1 MKIEDIFLQNKYTK
15 WYYSIIS
22 NRMNNPHSKNT
33 YTEKHHII
41 PKSFGGLDEKENL
54 VRLSA
59 REHFLVHW
67 LLTKMC
73 ESKDHSIKMNHAL
86 LRLMNAAETLE
97 LHKWSKWQYEVAKHR
112 KSLAL
117 KEARSNGRDPR
128 LGKKH
133 SLEAKEKMR
142 NAKLGVKRD
151 PSKILYLKERRHTED
166 TKQKI
171 SKSLIGRVFSEES
184 RKKSSETQKGNPQN
198 KTMLICVKCG
208 HENYSTQI
216 KRYHNDNCKLV
227 G

>member
-1 MKIEDIFLQNKYTK
+1 MFKENKYTRC
-15 WYYSIIS
+15 YYSIIN
-22 NRMNNPHSKNT
+22 NRIIDPHDKDI
-33 YTEKHHII
+33 YTERHHII
-41 PKSFGGLDEKENL
+41 PKSFGGSNKKENL

-73 ESKDHSIKMNHAL
+73 ESKDHTIKMNHAL

-97 LHKWSKWQYEVAKHR
+97 LHKWSKWQYKVAKHK

-117 KEARSNGRDPR
+117 KEARSNGKDPR

-133 SLEAKEKMR
+133 SIETKEKMR

-151 PSKILYLKERRHTED
+151 PSKIGYLKERRHSEE

-171 SKSLIGRVFSEES
+171 SASLTGRFFSVES
-184 RKKSSETQKGNPQN
+184 RKKSRETQKGKLQN

-208 HENYSTQI
+208 HKNYSTQI
-216 KRYHNDNCKLV
+216 KRYHNDNCKLA

>member
-1 MKIEDIFLQNKYTK
+1 MFIENKYTR
-15 WYYSIIS
+15 WYYSIIN
-22 NRMNNPHSKNT
+22 NRMNNPHDKGS
-33 YTEKHHII
+33 YTERHHII
-41 PKSFGGLDEKENL
+41 PKSFGGPNKNENL

-73 ESKDHSIKMNHAL
+73 KSSDHKIKMNHAL
-86 LRLMNAAETLE
+86 LRLMSASESLE
-97 LHKWSKWQYEVAKHR
+97 LHKWSKWQYEIAKN
-112 KSLAL
+112 KKTVAL
-117 KEARSNGRDPR
+117 KEARMNGNDPR

-151 PSKILYLKERRHTED
+151 PSKISYLKERRHTEE

-171 SKSLIGRVFSEES
+171 SASLYGRVFSEES
-184 RKKSSETQKGNPQN
+184 RKKSSETQKGKSQN
-198 KTMLICVKCG
+198 KTVLVCDKCG
-208 HENYSTQI
+208 HENYATQI
-216 KRYHNDNCKLV
+216 KRYHNDNCRLA

>member
-1 MKIEDIFLQNKYTK
+1 MFKENKYTK
-15 WYYSIIS
+15 WYYSVINHRTI
-22 NRMNNPHSKNT
+22 NPHDRNS
-33 YTEKHHII
+33 YTERHHII
-41 PKSFGGLDEKENL
+41 PKSFGGSNKKENL

-73 ESKDHSIKMNHAL
+73 ETKDHEIKMKHAL
-86 LRLMNAAETLE
+86 LRLMSAAETLE
-97 LHKWSKWQYEVAKHR
+97 LHKWSKWQYEIAKNK
-112 KSLAL
+112 KSAAL
-117 KEARSNGRDPR
+117 KEARKNGKDPR

-151 PSKILYLKERRHTED
+151 SSKIGYLKERRHSEE

-171 SKSLIGRVFSEES
+171 SKSLTGRVFSEES
-184 RKKSSETQKGNPQN
+184 RKKSSKTQKGKLQN
-198 KTMLICVKCG
+198 KTVLVCDKCG
-208 HENYSTQI
+208 HKNYSTQI
-216 KRYHNDNCKLV
+216 KRYHNSNCRLA